1 MELGAKFDH
10 FHQIRMQKL
19 GKMNEKNIDMEL
31 FTDLC
36 KSYNALFKMYYNMG
50 IDTPEFHY
58 VLVQH
63 YRRFLEDVINI
74 GTIVYPVL
82 FKYSTNNWNDCRKLM
97 IELTASD
104 RILQSTKEEWNRLSE
119 KMTRALRIYSRQR

>member
-1 MELGAKFDH
+1 
-10 FHQIRMQKL
+10 
-19 GKMNEKNIDMEL
+19 
-31 FTDLC
+31 
-36 KSYNALFKMYYNMG
+36 MG

-58 VLVQH
+58 ALVQH

-97 IELTASD
+97 IELIASD
-104 RILQSTKEEWNRLSE
+104 QILQSTKEEWNRLSE
-119 KMTRALRIYSRQR
+119 KMTQALKIYSKQR